1 MTARSL
7 TVTRHEVQ
15 LSHGQTRYY
24 ESGSGEPVIFLH
36 GSGIEQGADDFL
48 PSFPALADHFRVIS
62 PDLLGWPPSDT
73 FGDIA
78 SFPYLV
84 DFLREFQDALGL
96 RSSHLVGVS
105 MGAWIA
111 AIFAYESPQRVNKL
125 VITGNPGLHGS
136 PNRRMLSWQV
146 PDETTVGNWVSKVAR
161 AEEVDAA
168 TVTREK
174 VAKMQT
180 EGYVEA
186 FAKIMTH
193 MGTDANRQR
202 YAMERRLPYVEAET
216 LYLWGK
222 TDPAIDQAGIWHR
235 LTPNSKLQ
243 VVEAGH
249 RLHVDEPELFSGCVR
264 DFLLG
269 KS

>member
-1 MTARSL
+1 MTASSL
-7 TVTRHEVQ
+7 TVIRREVQ
-15 LSHGQTRYY
+15 LSHGTTRYY
-24 ESGSGEPVIFLH
+24 EAGAGEPVIFLH

-48 PSFPALADHFRVIS
+48 PSFPALADHFRVVS

-73 FGDIA
+73 FGDIP

-96 RSSHLVGVS
+96 RRSHLVGVS

-111 AIFAYESPQRVNKL
+111 AIFAYESPQRVDKL

-136 PNRRMLSWQV
+136 PNRRMLAWQL
-146 PDETTVGNWVSKVAR
+146 PDEATVASWVSKVAR
-161 AEEVDAA
+161 VGGVDAA
-168 TVTREK
+168 KVTQEK

-180 EGYVEA
+180 DGYADA
-186 FAKIMTH
+186 FSKIMSH
-193 MGTDANRQR
+193 MGTDENRQR

-222 TDPAIDQAGIWHR
+222 TDPAVDQAEVWHK
-235 LTPNSKLQ
+235 LTPNSTLQ
-243 VVEAGH
+243 VVDAGH
-249 RLHVDEPELFSGCVR
+249 RLHVDEPELFSRCVR
-264 DFLLG
+264 DFLVG
-269 KS
+269 SA